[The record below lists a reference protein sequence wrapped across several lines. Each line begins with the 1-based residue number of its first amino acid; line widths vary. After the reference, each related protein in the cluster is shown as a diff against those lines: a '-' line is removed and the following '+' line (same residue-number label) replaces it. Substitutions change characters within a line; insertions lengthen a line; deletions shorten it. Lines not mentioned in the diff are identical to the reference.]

1 MAEPFVLLV
10 EGTSDA
16 HVLLNL
22 LQINFGSKEDEKVKR
37 VPNKFR
43 IEIRNIELVIKAKIG
58 VLKLLD
64 DLDEELD
71 SSDLK
76 TLGIVLDADA
86 EVDSSALQ
94 ADVLA
99 PLKARWESIV
109 NRLVG
114 LGYSAS
120 LFPSVPNAD
129 GTIIEQAS
137 LPKVGIWLM
146 PDNKSTG
153 MIEDFLK
160 PNPENDPRWILAQKC
175 VEEARQYLANIPINK
190 AKIYT
195 WLAWQAKSGLPLGQA
210 ISNAFIKSDAP
221 DTKVFADWIK
231 KLFDLN

>member
-1 MAEPFVLLV
+1 MAEPNVLLV
-10 EGTSDA
+10 EGITDA
-16 HVLLNL
+16 HIFLSLF
-22 LQINFGSKEDEKVKR
+22 QIHFGSKEDKKIPRQETKFSLEIK
-37 VPNKFR
+37 NKT
-43 IEIRNIELVIKAKIG
+43 LSIKAKIG
-58 VLKLLD
+58 VQKLLD
-64 DLDEELD
+64 ELKQELN

-86 EVDSSALQ
+86 EVDPSALQ
-94 ADVLA
+94 ADALA

-120 LFPSVPNAD
+120 LFPNVPNSD
-129 GTIIEQAS
+129 GTIVEQAS

-175 VEEARQYLANIPINK
+175 VEEARQHLANIPINK
-190 AKIYT
+190 LKFI
-195 WLAWQAKSGLPLGQA
+195 LG
-210 ISNAFIKSDAP
+210 
-221 DTKVFADWIK
+221 
-231 KLFDLN
+231 